1 MKRAFGVLA
10 AAVLVA
16 TPIRGQELVE
26 YVHLDA
32 LGSVRAVSNQANQ
45 VIERHDYLP
54 FGEECTTG
62 PCTSN
67 PGAGGGQPRKFT
79 GKERDQE
86 TGLDYFGARYHG
98 ARIGRF
104 TTVDPVYTWRENL
117 ADPQRWNRYA
127 YARDNPLRYVDPD
140 GRQVAEVIRH
150 AGMGLRSQPD
160 PRGVVVGGALIFV
173 ATQLENIVH
182 GLEAAAE
189 HGVPTYPVDHL
200 RIPAHMSEAVADP
213 SRQLPEKAGPTGHI
227 SPGEVSGK
235 TPAEIDARAKEL
247 GLKPMGPDPAAG
259 RGSYIDPQT
268 GEQRILVHP
277 APKGGAPHGHVNDAS
292 GSRIG
297 PGGRV
302 VPAESKEAHLPI
314 KEQP

>member
-1 MKRAFGVLA
+1 MKRATRVLA
-10 AAVLVA
+10 AAVLAAAPVHA
-16 TPIRGQELVE
+16 QEVVE

-62 PCTSN
+62 PCTAN

-127 YARDNPLRYVDPD
+127 YVRNSPIRYTDPD
-140 GRQVAEVIRH
+140 GRLITPDTIIDVVSIAYDLFDI
-150 AGMGLRSQPD
+150 GRSIN
-160 PRGVVVGGALIFV
+160 RGESTTATQWGALGADVAGTLLPV
-173 ATQLENIVH
+173 ATGLGATVRGASKIDDVVDVTKVSKLPAEEGAGAGRFIV
-182 GLEAAAE
+182 
-189 HGVPTYPVDHL
+189 
-200 RIPAHMSEAVADP
+200 DP
-213 SRQLPEKAGPTGHI
+213 KGNTLIEP
-227 SPGEVSGK
+227 PGGK
-235 TPAEIDARAKEL
+235 TVGNPDGTFVETRFANGSPAQQLHGPHRNYPQSHGHGFTPGPGVNSRGESLDVL
-247 GLKPMGPDPAAG
+247 GNVVPSNSPAAHWPVK
-259 RGSYIDPQT
+259 D
-268 GEQRILVHP
+268 
-277 APKGGAPHGHVNDAS
+277 
-292 GSRIG
+292 
-297 PGGRV
+297 
-302 VPAESKEAHLPI
+302 
-314 KEQP
+314 